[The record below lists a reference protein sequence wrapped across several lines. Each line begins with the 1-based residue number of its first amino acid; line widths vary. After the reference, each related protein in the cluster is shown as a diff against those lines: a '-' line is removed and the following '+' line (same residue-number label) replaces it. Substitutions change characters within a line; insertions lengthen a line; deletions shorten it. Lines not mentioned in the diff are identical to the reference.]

1 MQKEG
6 TLPAS
11 RIDEKNIAF
20 WDELCGT
27 SQARQLGVT
36 DSSPGS
42 LEKFDA
48 WYFELYPYLFDHV
61 RLQEL
66 VGRDVLEIGLGY
78 GSLSQKIAESG
89 ARYVGLDI
97 AAGPVEMV
105 RHRMQQAGLSGQ
117 AEQGSI
123 VGAPFPDES
132 FDCVITI
139 GCLHHTGDMGR
150 AIAECR
156 RMLRP
161 GGSLVAMV
169 YYAYSYRRWV
179 QARRQTLNY
188 LWSEMSAYRGVATP
202 KSERERW
209 IYDHNSEGLAAPHTD
224 FVSVKSL
231 RYLCRDFS
239 KFQWKLRNID
249 QEPPFRARSRDS
261 LLKTVW
267 PSLCGL
273 EIYATVIK

>member
-1 MQKEG
+1 
-6 TLPAS
+6 LSAS
-11 RIDEKNIAF
+11 RIDEKNIEF

-27 SQARQLGVT
+27 SQARQLGVI
-36 DSSPGS
+36 DSSPKS
-42 LEKFDA
+42 LARFDA
-48 WYFELYPYLFDHV
+48 WFFELYPYLFDHV
-61 RLQEL
+61 RLHEL

-105 RHRMQQAGLSGQ
+105 RHRMRQAGLSGR
-117 AEQGSI
+117 AEQGN
-123 VGAPFPDES
+123 VLAAPFPDES
-132 FDCVITI
+132 FDCVVTI
-139 GCLHHTGDMGR
+139 GCLHHTGDMGK

-156 RMLRP
+156 RMLRA

-179 QARRQTLNY
+179 QACRQTLHY
-188 LWSEMSAYRGVATP
+188 LWSEICGYRGVATP
-202 KSERERW
+202 VGERERR
-209 IYDHNSEGLAAPHTD
+209 IYDQNSEGLAAPHTD

-239 KFQWKLRNID
+239 KFQWQLRNIN
-249 QEPPFRARSRDS
+249 QEPPFSKRSRVA
-261 LLKTVW
+261 LLKTRW
-267 PSLCGL
+267 PDLCGL
-273 EIYATVIK
+273 EIYATTIR